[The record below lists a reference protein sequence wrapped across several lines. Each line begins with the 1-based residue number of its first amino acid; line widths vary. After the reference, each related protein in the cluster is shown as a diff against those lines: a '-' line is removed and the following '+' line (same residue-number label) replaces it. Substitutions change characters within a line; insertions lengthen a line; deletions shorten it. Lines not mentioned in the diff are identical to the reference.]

1 MDAFQF
7 AEQLHEVAL
16 VIVVALARVLPC
28 LTLLPAFSLRLMS
41 GILRIGIACV
51 VAAFVFPVVS
61 QEPLVRIWHSLPP
74 MMTTLLF
81 AKEALLGVFLGA
93 LLSIPFWVITAV
105 GEVFD
110 SSRGALSGQQLN
122 PELGMDS
129 SVTDD
134 LLRKLAIFMWME
146 MGGLCWLL
154 IIIGNSYQIWPMSV
168 WWPQAQELAWESYL
182 GYIQSAFVTL
192 MHFSAP
198 LLIVLILTET
208 MLAIM
213 SVHTPRLQ
221 PYYLA
226 MPVKAILGMT
236 ILALYQPYLQDV
248 IQIWLHRW
256 YASGWLS
263 L

>member
-7 AEQLHEVAL
+7 AVQLRDVAL
-16 VIVVALARVLPC
+16 VMVVTVARVLPC

-41 GILRIGIACV
+41 GILRIGIACI

-61 QEPLVRIWHSLPP
+61 QEPLVKIWHSLPP
-74 MMTTLLF
+74 IMTFLLL
-81 AKEALLGVFLGA
+81 AKEALLGMFLGA

-134 LLRKLAIFMWME
+134 LLRKLAIFLWME

-154 IIIGNSYQIWPMSV
+154 VIIGNSYQIWPMSA
-168 WWPQAQELAWESYL
+168 WWPQTQE
-182 GYIQSAFVTL
+182 
-192 MHFSAP
+192 
-198 LLIVLILTET
+198 
-208 MLAIM
+208 
-213 SVHTPRLQ
+213 
-221 PYYLA
+221 
-226 MPVKAILGMT
+226 
-236 ILALYQPYLQDV
+236 V
-248 IQIWLHRW
+248 ISKQH
-256 YASGWLS
+256 LS
-263 L
+263 R

>member
-7 AEQLHEVAL
+7 AVQLRDVAL
-16 VIVVALARVLPC
+16 VMVVTVARVLPC

-41 GILRIGIACV
+41 GILRIGIACI

-61 QEPLVRIWHSLPP
+61 QEPLVKIWHSLPP
-74 MMTTLLF
+74 IMTFLLL
-81 AKEALLGVFLGA
+81 AKEALLGMFLGA

-134 LLRKLAIFMWME
+134 LLRKLAIFLWME

-154 IIIGNSYQIWPMSV
+154 VIIGNSYQIWPMSA
-168 WWPQAQELAWESYL
+168 WWPQTQEVAWESYL
-182 GYIQSAFVTL
+182 SYIKTAFITL

-248 IQIWLHRW
+248 IQTWFYRW
-256 YASGWLS
+256 YASGWLQ